1 MCRSFVYTL
10 LGILTLYSLANT
22 AKKCFVT
29 HIIIRCLK
37 IQSLIIVQRF
47 NFSCT
52 LNDFRLQYYVNYINR
67 MKMGDGDYTLR
78 GTAQCLVLSLITY
91 ACVYSEKDP
100 TVART
105 MLVQELEN
113 GFLIAAEQPASRL
126 GERLGF
132 QYNLSL
138 FLLNL
143 VKS

>member
-1 MCRSFVYTL
+1 
-10 LGILTLYSLANT
+10 
-22 AKKCFVT
+22 
-29 HIIIRCLK
+29 
-37 IQSLIIVQRF
+37 
-47 NFSCT
+47 
-52 LNDFRLQYYVNYINR
+52 
-67 MKMGDGDYTLR
+67 MGDGDYTLR

-100 TVART
+100 TVAGT

-132 QYNLSL
+132 QYNPSF